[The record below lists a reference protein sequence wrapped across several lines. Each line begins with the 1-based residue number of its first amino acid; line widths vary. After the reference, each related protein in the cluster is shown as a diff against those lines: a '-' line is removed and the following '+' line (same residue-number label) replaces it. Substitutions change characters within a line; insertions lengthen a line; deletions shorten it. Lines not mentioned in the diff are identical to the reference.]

1 MLRQPFWHKLV
12 HARIRSK
19 LFYSYPVDFSPD
31 EIALYERVAPYTLT
45 GVERVVTLRR
55 AIEYVIHNDIHGA
68 FVECGVWRGGNLI
81 AMAEGVHGRPVFG
94 YDTFSGMPPAT
105 EEDVSQWGEHA
116 DSMAPRMLVNGQWSG
131 ASIDE
136 VRAAL
141 NGLAGRVTLVVGRV
155 EDTIPAQAP
164 DTIAL
169 LRLDTDFYESTR
181 HELTHL
187 YPRLASGGVLIIDDY
202 EYWRGA
208 RKAVD
213 EYFAGLKPRPFLGRI
228 DSTARIAIK
237 P

>member
-1 MLRQPFWHKLV
+1 MLTQPFWHQLV
-12 HARIRSK
+12 PTRLRSK
-19 LFYSYPVDFSPD
+19 LFYSYPVDFTPE
-31 EIALYERVAPYTLT
+31 EIALYERIAPYTLT
-45 GVERVVTLRR
+45 GVDRVVALHR
-55 AIEYVIHNDIHGA
+55 AIEHVMQNDIPGA

-81 AMAEGVHGRPVFG
+81 AMAEGAHGRPVFG
-94 YDTFSGMPPAT
+94 YDTFSGMPAAT
-105 EEDVSQWGEHA
+105 EEDVSHWGEHA
-116 DSMAPRMLVNGQWSG
+116 DSMAPRMLVNGQWCG

-141 NGLAGRVTLVVGRV
+141 GGLAGRVTLVVGRV

-181 HELTHL
+181 HELIHL
-187 YPRLASGGVLIIDDY
+187 YPRLVSGGVLIIDDY
-202 EYWRGA
+202 GYWKGA

-213 EYFAGLKPRPFLGRI
+213 EYFADLKPRPFLARI
-228 DSTARIAIK
+228 DDAARIAIK

>member
-1 MLRQPFWHKLV
+1 MLRRPFWYKLV
-12 HARIRSK
+12 PARIRSK
-19 LFYSYPVDFSPD
+19 LFYSYPVDFTAD

-55 AIEYVIHNDIHGA
+55 AIEYVLQNDIHGA

-81 AMAEGVHGRPVFG
+81 AMAEGAHGRPVFG
-94 YDTFSGMPPAT
+94 FDTFTGMPPAT
-105 EEDVSQWGEHA
+105 DEDVSQSGEHA
-116 DSMAPRMLVNGQWSG
+116 NNMAPRMLVNGQWCG
-131 ASIDE
+131 AGIDE

-141 NGLAGRVTLVVGRV
+141 DGLAERVTLVVGRV

-164 DTIAL
+164 DAIAL

-181 HELTHL
+181 HELIHL

-213 EYFAGLKPRPFLGRI
+213 EYFAGLKPRPFLARI
-228 DSTARIAIK
+228 DTTARIAIK